1 MRVSGKVISRCEV
14 CRKNE
19 GGGWSSCKHKGKR
32 KYIVD
37 YRIDG
42 KRFRETI
49 GYNKSVAERRLAE
62 IISQVHSGTF
72 FQLKTAGITFAEYA
86 DKWLADYSKPRVKP
100 NTHATYAGYVK
111 NHLNPIFGQKDLSTI
126 TQADLESHLSSLH
139 KKYNPNTVNKILKM
153 LKTMFKYARR
163 WKYVTE
169 NPAWDIDCYREE
181 HREMDYLQPKEIG
194 PLLDNSREPYKTMT
208 VTAIL
213 TGMRKS
219 ELLALQW
226 GDVDWN
232 TNTIYVR
239 RSIRWENRKNVEK
252 GKLWRFDSPKTRNSI
267 RAIIMSPK
275 LKQTLEAHRF
285 SETIR
290 YAQKDHPANEDDLIF
305 TNSEGSPTD
314 PNNMIKRGFHPALE
328 AAGIRKIRFH
338 DLRHTFASLLI
349 DQGENLKFIQSQLGH
364 ASIQTTID
372 RYGHLMPL
380 KNYEGVGLRLD
391 EKVFASKEDDKAD
404 EGVMNKKRN

>member
-1 MRVSGKVISRCEV
+1 MRVSGKIISRCEA
-14 CRKNE
+14 CRKKSNS
-19 GGGWSSCKHKGKR
+19 GWGSCKHKGKR

-42 KRFRETI
+42 KRYRETV
-49 GYNKSVAERRLAE
+49 GFNKSVAEKRLSE
-62 IISQVHSGTF
+62 IIAQVHSGTF
-72 FQLKTAGITFAEYA
+72 FQSKTAGVTFAEYA
-86 DKWLADYSKPRVKP
+86 EKWLSDYSKPRVKP
-100 NTHATYAGYVK
+100 NTHTTYSGYIR
-111 NHLNPIFGQKDLSTI
+111 NHLNSVFGQCDLSAI
-126 TQADLESHLSSLH
+126 TQSDLESHLSKLH

-163 WKYVTE
+163 WKYLIE

-181 HREMDYLQPKEIG
+181 HREMDYLQPQEIH
-194 PLLDNSREPYKTMT
+194 LVLDNSREPYKTMIL
-208 VTAIL
+208 TAIL

-219 ELLALQW
+219 ELLGLQW
-226 GDVDWN
+226 GDIDWN
-232 TNTIYVR
+232 SNTIYVR
-239 RSIRWENRKNVEK
+239 RSIHWETRKHVGE

-267 RAIIMSPK
+267 RAIIMTPK
-275 LKQTLEAHRF
+275 MKEALERHRF
-285 SETIR
+285 SETVR
-290 YAQKDHPANEDDLIF
+290 YAQKDHPANEDDLLF
-305 TNSEGSPTD
+305 TNECGNPTD

-328 AAGIRKIRFH
+328 AAGLRKIRFH

-391 EKVFASKEDDKAD
+391 QKIFESTFSESPEVLKAEKGA
-404 EGVMNKKRN
+404 